1 MRVRSGA
8 ADDPKVR
15 ILAIKNDHESSDT
28 AAFASSFAK

>member
-1 MRVRSGA
+1 
-8 ADDPKVR
+8 VR